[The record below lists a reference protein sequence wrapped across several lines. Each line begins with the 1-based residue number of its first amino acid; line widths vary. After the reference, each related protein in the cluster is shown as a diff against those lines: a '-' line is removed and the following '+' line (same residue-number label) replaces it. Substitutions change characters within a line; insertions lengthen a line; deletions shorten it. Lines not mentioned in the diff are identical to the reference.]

1 MHHDATMQ
9 HLHAFVALCAWVL
22 CTVSLAAQET
32 NAGEALSLRDGDRVV
47 FLGNTFFERALD
59 HGYLETSL
67 TVRWPEKRIIFRN
80 LGWDGDTVY
89 GHSRAGGRRRQVFG
103 DAEEGFQRMMEHLES
118 EKPSVVF
125 VAYGFNESF
134 DGIQGLASFQK
145 GLNRLLDRLEN
156 LSRQIVLITPPAVV
170 VHDNPVNLIL
180 GRYAEVLMETAR
192 SREHLVVDLFGV
204 EALND
209 PACRE
214 NGLHLS
220 AAGYR
225 KAAEIWVQQ
234 LKLPPVRI
242 DFNNSRADKVRQAI
256 IKKNTLYF
264 HRWRPRNDAFVFG
277 ERRDEQKIAQ
287 KEPLQFEPYIEQ
299 QEQRIRKLLKP

>member
-1 MHHDATMQ
+1 MQ

-299 QEQRIRKLLKP
+299 QEQRIRKFLKP

>member
-1 MHHDATMQ
+1 MHHDAIMQ

-32 NAGEALSLRDGDRVV
+32 NAAEALSLRDGDRVV

-145 GLNRLLDRLEN
+145 GLNRLLDCLEN
-156 LSRQIVLITPPAVV
+156 LSRQIVMITPPAVV

-180 GRYAEVLMETAR
+180 GRYAEVLLETAR

-234 LKLPPVRI
+234 LKLPSVRI

-287 KEPLQFEPYIEQ
+287 KEPLQLEPYIEQ
-299 QEQRIRKLLKP
+299 QEQRIRKFLKP

>member
-1 MHHDATMQ
+1 MHHGATMQ
-9 HLHAFVALCAWVL
+9 HLNAFVALCAWVL

-32 NAGEALSLRDGDRVV
+32 NAAEALSLRDGDRVV

-59 HGYLETSL
+59 HGHLETSL

-103 DAEEGFQRMMEHLES
+103 DVEEGFRRMMEHLES

-156 LSRQIVLITPPAVV
+156 LSRKIVLITPPAVV
-170 VHDNPVNLIL
+170 MHDNSVNLRL
-180 GRYAEVLMETAR
+180 GRYVEILLETAH
-192 SREHLVVDLFGV
+192 SRGHLEVNLFGV

-209 PACRE
+209 PVLRE

-225 KAAEIWVQQ
+225 KAAEIWGQA

-242 DFNNSRADKVRQAI
+242 DLNSPLADKVRQVI
-256 IKKNTLYF
+256 IKKNALYF

-287 KEPLQFEPYIEQ
+287 KEPLKFEPYIEQ

>member
-1 MHHDATMQ
+1 MHHDAIMQ
-9 HLHAFVALCAWVL
+9 HLHAFVALYAWVL
-22 CTVSLAAQET
+22 CTAPLAAQET
-32 NAGEALSLRDGDRVV
+32 NTAEVLSLRDGDRVV

-67 TVRWPEKRIIFRN
+67 SLRWPEKRITFRN
-80 LGWDGDTVY
+80 LGWDGDTVF

-103 DAEEGFQRMMEHLES
+103 DAEEGFQRMMKHLES
-118 EKPSVVF
+118 EKPSVIF

-156 LSRQIVLITPPAVV
+156 LSRKIVLITPPAVV
-170 VHDNPVNLIL
+170 VHDNPVNLRL
-180 GRYAEVLMETAR
+180 GRYVEILLETAH
-192 SREHLVVDLFGV
+192 SRRHLEVNLFGV

-209 PACRE
+209 PSLRE

-225 KAAEIWVQQ
+225 KAAEIWGQE

-242 DFNNSRADKVRQAI
+242 DLNHPRADKVRQAI

-277 ERRDEQKIAQ
+277 ERKDEQKIAQ

>member
-1 MHHDATMQ
+1 MQ

-32 NAGEALSLRDGDRVV
+32 NAAEALSLRDGDRVV

-59 HGYLETSL
+59 HGHLETSL

-103 DAEEGFQRMMEHLES
+103 DVEEGFRRMMEHLES

-170 VHDNPVNLIL
+170 VHDNPFNLIL
-180 GRYAEVLMETAR
+180 GRYAEILLETAR
-192 SREHLVVDLFGV
+192 SREHLAVDLFGV

-225 KAAEIWVQQ
+225 KAAEIWVRE

-242 DFNNSRADKVRQAI
+242 DLNNSRADKVRQAI

>member
-32 NAGEALSLRDGDRVV
+32 NAVEALSLRDGDRVV

-103 DAEEGFQRMMEHLES
+103 DAEEGFQRMMEHLNS

-180 GRYAEVLMETAR
+180 GRYAEVLLETAR
-192 SREHLVVDLFGV
+192 SRGHLEVDLFGV

-220 AAGYR
+220 EAGYR
-225 KAAEIWVQQ
+225 KAAEIWVQA

-242 DFNNSRADKVRQAI
+242 DLNNPRADKVRQAI
-256 IKKNTLYF
+256 IKKNILCF

-299 QEQRIRKLLKP
+299 QEQRIRNLLKP

>member
-299 QEQRIRKLLKP
+299 QEQRIRKFLKP

>member
-1 MHHDATMQ
+1 MQ
-9 HLHAFVALCAWVL
+9 HLNAFVALCAWVL

-32 NAGEALSLRDGDRVV
+32 NAAEALSLRDGDRVV

-59 HGYLETSL
+59 HGHLETSL

-103 DAEEGFQRMMEHLES
+103 DVEEGFQRMMEHLES

-170 VHDNPVNLIL
+170 VHDNPFNLIL
-180 GRYAEVLMETAR
+180 GRYAEILLETAR
-192 SREHLVVDLFGV
+192 SREHLAVDLFGV

-225 KAAEIWVQQ
+225 KAAEIWVRE

-242 DFNNSRADKVRQAI
+242 DLNNSRADKVRQAI

>member
-1 MHHDATMQ
+1 MHHDANMLN
-9 HLHAFVALCAWVL
+9 LHAYVILCAWGL
-22 CTVSLAAQET
+22 CIAPLKAQET
-32 NAGEALSLRDGDRVV
+32 NAAEALSLRDGDRVV

-103 DAEEGFQRMMEHLES
+103 DAEEGFQRMMEHLNS

-170 VHDNPVNLIL
+170 VHDDSLNHIL
-180 GRYAEVLMETAR
+180 GHYAEILLEAAR
-192 SREHLVVDLFGV
+192 SRGHLVVDLFEV
-204 EALND
+204 EALNA

-220 AAGYR
+220 AAGYQ

-242 DFNNSRADKVRQAI
+242 DLNNSRADKVRQAI

>member
-1 MHHDATMQ
+1 MQ
-9 HLHAFVALCAWVL
+9 HLHAFVTLCAWVL
-22 CTVSLAAQET
+22 YIAPLAAQET
-32 NAGEALSLRDGDRVV
+32 NAAETLSMRDGDRVV

-59 HGYLETSL
+59 YGHLETSL
-67 TVRWPEKRIIFRN
+67 TLRWPEKKITFRN

-103 DAEEGFQRMMEHLES
+103 DAEEGFQRMMKHLNS

-170 VHDNPVNLIL
+170 VHDNSLNLML
-180 GRYAEVLMETAR
+180 GRYAEILLETGR
-192 SREHLVVDLFGV
+192 SRGHLVVDLFGD
-204 EALND
+204 EALNA

-220 AAGYR
+220 AAGYQ
-225 KAAEIWVQQ
+225 KVAEIWVQK

-242 DFNNSRADKVRQAI
+242 DLNNSRADKVRQAI

-299 QEQRIRKLLKP
+299 QEQRIRKFLKP

>member
-1 MHHDATMQ
+1 MHHGATMQ
-9 HLHAFVALCAWVL
+9 HLNAFVALCAWVL

-32 NAGEALSLRDGDRVV
+32 NAAEALSLRDGDRVV

-125 VAYGFNESF
+125 LAYGFNESF

-170 VHDNPVNLIL
+170 VHDNPFNLIL
-180 GRYAEVLMETAR
+180 GRYAEILLETAR
-192 SREHLVVDLFGV
+192 SREHLAVDLFGV

-214 NGLHLS
+214 NGLNLS

-225 KAAEIWVQQ
+225 KAAEIWVRE

-242 DFNNSRADKVRQAI
+242 DLNNSRADKVRQAI

>member
-1 MHHDATMQ
+1 MQ
-9 HLHAFVALCAWVL
+9 HLNAFVALCAWVL

-32 NAGEALSLRDGDRVV
+32 NAAEALSLRDGDRVV

-59 HGYLETSL
+59 HGHLETSL

-103 DAEEGFQRMMEHLES
+103 DVEEGFRRMMEHLES

-170 VHDNPVNLIL
+170 VHDNPFNLIL
-180 GRYAEVLMETAR
+180 GRYAEILLETAR
-192 SREHLVVDLFGV
+192 SREHLAVDLFGV

-225 KAAEIWVQQ
+225 KAAEIWVRE

-242 DFNNSRADKVRQAI
+242 DLNNSRADKVRQAI

>member
-1 MHHDATMQ
+1 MHHGATMQ
-9 HLHAFVALCAWVL
+9 HLNAFVALCAWVL

-32 NAGEALSLRDGDRVV
+32 NTAEALSLRDGDRVV

-59 HGYLETSL
+59 HGHLETSL

-103 DAEEGFQRMMEHLES
+103 DVEEGFRRMMEHLES

-170 VHDNPVNLIL
+170 VHDNPFNLIL
-180 GRYAEVLMETAR
+180 GRYAEILLETAR
-192 SREHLVVDLFGV
+192 SREHLAVDLFGV

-225 KAAEIWVQQ
+225 KAAEIWVRE

-242 DFNNSRADKVRQAI
+242 DLNNSRADKVRQAI

>member
-1 MHHDATMQ
+1 MHHGATMQ
-9 HLHAFVALCAWVL
+9 HLNAFVALCAWVL

-32 NAGEALSLRDGDRVV
+32 NTAEALSLRDGDRVV

-103 DAEEGFQRMMEHLES
+103 DVEEGFRRMMEHLES

-170 VHDNPVNLIL
+170 VHDNPFNLIL
-180 GRYAEVLMETAR
+180 GRYAEILLETAR
-192 SREHLVVDLFGV
+192 SREHLAVDLFGV

-225 KAAEIWVQQ
+225 KAAEIWVRE

-242 DFNNSRADKVRQAI
+242 DLNNSRADKVRQAI